1 MSSKRGQ
8 SRPSSRACRGRLC
21 SQGRSRGSRS
31 LVMARTLA
39 NTSASRLLPMRRRAC
54 FRVSSH
60 TALGSPLAPST
71 LSFTRAV
78 SRRKSPLSAEV
89 LSSATQAR
97 TSAKLSASSRPFGA
111 LRLRRRGKVPSDEIS
126 AVPSGAPSDASPVP
140 STVSARSIPLSQS
153 LCTRSRMSATPVQTD
168 PFPLMP

>member
-60 TALGSPLAPST
+60 TALGSSFAPST

-97 TSAKLSASSRPFGA
+97 TSAKLSCPFQA
-111 LRLRRRGKVPSDEIS
+111 RLS
-126 AVPSGAPSDASPVP
+126 AVQAPFFAPQKFCLAYLGIVLCPLIHLTKKLEQGEQGAILCPQR
-140 STVSARSIPLSQS
+140 SAL
-153 LCTRSRMSATPVQTD
+153 
-168 PFPLMP
+168 